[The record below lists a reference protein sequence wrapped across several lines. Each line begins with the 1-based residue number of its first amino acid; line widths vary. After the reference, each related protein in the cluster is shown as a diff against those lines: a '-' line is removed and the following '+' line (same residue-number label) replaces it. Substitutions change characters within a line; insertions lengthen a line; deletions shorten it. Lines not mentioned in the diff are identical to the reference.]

1 MGCLRGVSGTGEVK
15 IEGVCA
21 GGGGGEVKRR
31 GWMRYTKNRIW
42 RRPLAGYC
50 TYMVDDAFVALNY
63 QCRGL
68 LQISQGDLTQTA
80 RKPRAVFSYYCLFG
94 CSICIYLKEVYA
106 DNWDISL
113 FFCT

>member
-1 MGCLRGVSGTGEVK
+1 MAT
-15 IEGVCA
+15 
-21 GGGGGEVKRR
+21 
-31 GWMRYTKNRIW
+31 
-42 RRPLAGYC
+42 PLAEYC